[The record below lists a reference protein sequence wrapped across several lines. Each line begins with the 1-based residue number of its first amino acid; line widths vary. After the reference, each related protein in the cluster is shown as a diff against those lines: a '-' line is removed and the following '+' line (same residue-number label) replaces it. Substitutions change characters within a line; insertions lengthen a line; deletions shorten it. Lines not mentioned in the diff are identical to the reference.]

1 MKHSVVTVLKKA
13 RKIVIVVTKKTVMT
27 NVVLVDSLMVQDVH

>member
-13 RKIVIVVTKKTVMT
+13 LKIVIVVTKKTVMT

>member
-13 RKIVIVVTKKTVMT
+13 MKIVIVVTKKTVMT
-27 NVVLVDSLMVQDVH
+27 NVVLVDSLMAQDVH

>member
-13 RKIVIVVTKKTVMT
+13 LKNVIVVTMKTVMT
-27 NVVLVDSLMVQDVH
+27 NVVLVDSLMAQDVY

>member
-13 RKIVIVVTKKTVMT
+13 MKIVIVVTKKTVMT
-27 NVVLVDSLMVQDVH
+27 NVVLVDCLMVQDVH